1 MPENQPPQPGR
12 SNNTQHKLI
21 ALAVLLI
28 LTTIV
33 VLPIWYV
40 HYPPLLDF
48 PTHVASTFVLAQLHN
63 SHYEFARYYAA
74 DWAPTP
80 YITTD
85 VLMVAFSR
93 VMPTLIA
100 GKLVFGLGMIGLPL
114 AAWFFLRQINPGD
127 DAVALWFLLATHN
140 IFFRYGFIGFY
151 CSLAF
156 MFLALGLWLRFLN
169 KPSAARWIAACA
181 ALAATYFT
189 HLLAFIFAGL
199 IVGLYSLTRPRV
211 KEWLASAGLFVPWLA
226 CYFIFSR
233 VVEKQVGGAVFRTWS
248 EKLEAFW
255 LILAGNSDLLNRLAI
270 TAVIALFVFG
280 WLRNSEF
287 QWQWRWVVVSA
298 GLLITFIALPVGYGE
313 GYDLDVRALPIL
325 FVTIFAM
332 ARFGRRGWKF
342 APLVL
347 LIFAARTV
355 DLTKQFRAAQPEL
368 AGLAG
373 SFALTPPNAIV
384 LPIVAGPDEDPM
396 RQFYAHF
403 SDYGTV
409 DRGWISPYLLEDPGL
424 LPLRI
429 KMQTYTADGFWDLHY
444 DEQLNWEQ
452 VRSDYDYVYAYN
464 VPQFEGGLRGIG
476 DVIYTSG
483 KLELFRMRKETP
495 PNSPAGPPK

>member
-1 MPENQPPQPGR
+1 MPENQIAPSGVPGKTPR
-12 SNNTQHKLI
+12 QLLAF
-21 ALAVLLI
+21 ALVVVLAA
-28 LTTIV
+28 IV
-33 VLPIWYV
+33 VLPIWIV

-63 SHYEFARYYAA
+63 PRYEFARYYAA

-80 YITTD
+80 YIITD

-93 VMPTLIA
+93 VMSPLIA
-100 GKLVFGLGMIGLPL
+100 GKLVFSLGMVGLPL

-127 DAVALWFLLATHN
+127 DAVALWFLLASHN
-140 IFFRYGFIGFY
+140 IFFRYGFVGFY

-156 MFLALGLWLRFLN
+156 MFLALGLWLRFL
-169 KPSAARWIAACA
+169 KQPSAMRWIAACA

-199 IVGLYSLTRPRV
+199 IVGLYSLTRPRM
-211 KEWLASAGLFVPWLA
+211 KEWLASAGLFVPCLT

-233 VVEKQVGGAVFRTWS
+233 VVERQSHGAVFRAWDD
-248 EKLEAFW
+248 KFDAFW
-255 LILAGNSDLLNRLAI
+255 LIVSGNSALLNWLAI
-270 TAVIALFVFG
+270 AGVIALFVFG

-287 QWQWRWVVVSA
+287 RWKWRWIVVAV

-313 GYDLDVRALPIL
+313 GYDIDVRALPIL

-332 ARFGRRGWKF
+332 ARFGRRAWKF
-342 APLVL
+342 APLIL
-347 LIFAARTV
+347 LLFAVRTF
-355 DLTKQFRAAQPEL
+355 DLSKQFRAPQAEL
-368 AGLAG
+368 EGLAG
-373 SFALTPPNAIV
+373 AFAMTPANVLV
-384 LPIVAGPDEDPM
+384 LPIVAGPDEPPE

-409 DRGWISPYLLEDPGL
+409 ERGWISPYLLEDPGL

-429 KMQTYTADGFWDLHY
+429 KMQTYTPDGFWDLNY
-444 DEQLNWEQ
+444 REQLDWEQ
-452 VRSDYDYVYAYN
+452 VRNDYDYVYAYN
-464 VPQFEGGLRGIG
+464 VPQFEAGLRGIG

-483 KLELFRMRKETP
+483 KLELFKLRKDLAITP
-495 PNSPAGPPK
+495 PTSQPK

>member
-1 MPENQPPQPGR
+1 MLEEHSLQPGKTKHR
-12 SNNTQHKLI
+12 ILT
-21 ALAVLLI
+21 LI
-28 LTTIV
+28 LLVILAAVV
-33 VLPIWYV
+33 VLPIWSV

-63 SHYEFARYYAA
+63 SHFEFAHYFAA

-93 VMPTLIA
+93 LMPTLIA
-100 GKLVFGLGMIGLPL
+100 GKLVFSLGMIGLPL

-127 DAVALWFLLATHN
+127 DAVALWFLLASHN

-156 MFLALGLWLRFLN
+156 MFLTLGLWLRFLK
-169 KPSAARWIAACA
+169 KPSAALWIAACA

-189 HLLAFIFAGL
+189 HLLAFIFTGL

-211 KEWLASAGLFVPWLA
+211 KEWFASTALFVPWLA

-233 VVEKQVGGAVFRTWS
+233 VVEKQAGGAVFRPWDD
-248 EKLEAFW
+248 KLDAFW
-255 LILAGNSDLLNRLAI
+255 LILAGNSSLLNRLAI
-270 TAVIALFVFG
+270 AGVIALFVFG

-287 QWQWRWVVVSA
+287 QWQWRWVVVST
-298 GLLITFIALPVGYGE
+298 GLLITFAALPVGYGE
-313 GYDLDVRALPIL
+313 GYDLDIRALPIL
-325 FVTIFAM
+325 LVTIFAT
-332 ARFGRRGWKF
+332 ARFGRRAWKL
-342 APLVL
+342 APIVL
-347 LIFAARTV
+347 LLFAVRTV

-368 AGLAG
+368 AGLSGA
-373 SFALTPPNAIV
+373 FAMTPANALV

-429 KMQTYTADGFWDLHY
+429 KMETYTPDGFWDLSYH
-444 DEQLNWEQ
+444 EQMDWDRMRQ
-452 VRSDYDYVYAYN
+452 DYDYVYAYN
-464 VPQFEGGLRGIG
+464 VPQFENGLRGIG
-476 DVIYTSG
+476 EVIYTSG
-483 KLELFRMRKETP
+483 KLELFKIRKEALEIPSASP
-495 PNSPAGPPK
+495 PE

>member
-1 MPENQPPQPGR
+1 MPENQVAQSDPRGKI
-12 SNNTQHKLI
+12 SIKVMAFTLV
-21 ALAVLLI
+21 VLLAA
-28 LTTIV
+28 IV
-33 VLPIWYV
+33 VLPIWIV

-63 SHYEFARYYAA
+63 PRYDFACYYAA

-93 VMPTLIA
+93 VMPPLIA
-100 GKLVFGLGMIGLPL
+100 GKLVFSLGMIGLPL

-127 DAVALWFLLATHN
+127 NAVALWFLLASHN

-156 MFLALGLWLRFLN
+156 MFLALGLWLRFL
-169 KPSAARWIAACA
+169 KQPLAMRWIAACA
-181 ALAATYFT
+181 ALAVTYFT

-199 IVGLYSLTRPRV
+199 IVGFYSLTRPRL
-211 KEWLASAGLFVPWLA
+211 KEWLASAGLFVPCLI

-233 VVEKQVGGAVFRTWS
+233 VVERQSHGAVFRAWDD
-248 EKLEAFW
+248 KLDAFW
-255 LILAGNSDLLNRLAI
+255 LIVSGNSVLLNRLAI
-270 TAVIALFVFG
+270 VSVIALFIFG

-287 QWQWRWVVVSA
+287 QWQWRWIVVSG

-313 GYDLDVRALPIL
+313 GYDIDIRALPIL
-325 FVTIFAM
+325 FVTMFAM
-332 ARFGRRGWKF
+332 ARFGRRAWKF

-347 LIFAARTV
+347 LLFAVRTF
-355 DLTKQFRAAQPEL
+355 DLTKQFRAPQPEL
-368 AGLAG
+368 EGLAG
-373 SFALTPPNAIV
+373 AFAMTPASALV
-384 LPIVAGPDEDPM
+384 LPIVAGPDEPPE

-409 DRGWISPYLLEDPGL
+409 ERGWISPYLLEDPGL

-429 KMQTYTADGFWDLHY
+429 KMQTYTPDGFWDLNY
-444 DEQLNWEQ
+444 REPLDWEQ
-452 VRSDYDYVYAYN
+452 VRNDYEYVYAYN
-464 VPQFEGGLRGIG
+464 VPQFESGLRGIG
-476 DVIYTSG
+476 DVVYTSG
-483 KLELFRMRKETP
+483 KLELFKLRKE
-495 PNSPAGPPK
+495 AGTAAPTSQPK